1 MGSPL
6 CTASRGARLL
16 WCQTVMSSVQGS
28 TMRTI
33 ARMSRLFGISK
44 AGCTHSSSLPGQRQ
58 GQGGVAT
65 EERRQHKGEKNRHWA
80 GRHREAEAEHWPV
93 TLTSAHTHPLRK
105 QVCRVQPDG
114 SLRRG
119 SRPGQGQEPS
129 EVDTCKKEQWEMT
142 RDVGMDH
149 RDWPTLHPRHPEF
162 FNRESTSP
170 ELFLSG

>member
-1 MGSPL
+1 MGVGLGSPL

-65 EERRQHKGEKNRHWA
+65 EERRRHKGEKNRHWA
-80 GRHREAEAEHWPV
+80 GRPGTGRQKPNTGQSLSPARTPTHCGSKSAESSLTGVCEGAVVQGRVRNLQRLIPV
-93 TLTSAHTHPLRK
+93 
-105 QVCRVQPDG
+105 
-114 SLRRG
+114 RR
-119 SRPGQGQEPS
+119 S
-129 EVDTCKKEQWEMT
+129 
-142 RDVGMDH
+142 
-149 RDWPTLHPRHPEF
+149 
-162 FNRESTSP
+162 
-170 ELFLSG
+170 SG